1 MEKVVIF
8 GASGHAKV
16 TIDILEKSGKYEIIG
31 LLDSN
36 KNIGP
41 DVLGFKIWGGTD
53 VVPELLKKFPGLK
66 FFIAIGDNWRRS
78 KIAQELL
85 KIEPN
90 IQFINA
96 IHPSAILGKNVS
108 LGRGIMIMAGA
119 IINADSVIGDF
130 TIINTKASVGHEST
144 IMEYSSVAP
153 NSTLGGNVTVGRYS
167 AISISA
173 TILNGGS
180 VGEHTVI
187 GAGALLTKDAD
198 SFSVYYGVPAKFIRP
213 RELGEKYL

>member
-1 MEKVVIF
+1 LEKVVIF

-53 VVPELLKKFPGLK
+53 VVPELLKKFPELK

-153 NSTLGGNVTVGRYS
+153 NCTLGGNVTVGRYS